1 MFRRWWTRLRSVA
14 ADDRGMVTA
23 EYAVG
28 TLAAAA
34 LATAFYKIATSDT
47 VQAALRSLFERSL
60 HAQF

>member
-1 MFRRWWTRLRSVA
+1 MA

-34 LATAFYKIATSDT
+34 LATAFYKIATSET
-47 VQAALRSLFERSL
+47 VHAALRSLFERAL
-60 HAQF
+60 NAQF